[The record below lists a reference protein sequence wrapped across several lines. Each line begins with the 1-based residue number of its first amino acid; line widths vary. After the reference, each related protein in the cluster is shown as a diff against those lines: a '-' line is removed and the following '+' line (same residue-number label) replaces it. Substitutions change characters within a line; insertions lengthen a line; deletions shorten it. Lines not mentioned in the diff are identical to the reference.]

1 MVAAFSNLSK
11 RLGSDFLIREM
22 QIFHIIG
29 IRFPIC
35 IREPE
40 FGGEVKGERHRKLKI
55 ETQST
60 GFLLI

>member
-1 MVAAFSNLSK
+1 MAAFSNSSK

-40 FGGEVKGERHRKLKI
+40 FGARLRGKDTE
-55 ETQST
+55 S
-60 GFLLI
+60 